1 MRDLELVVISDVHL
15 GTVGCRAGELLNY
28 LETIRPRTL
37 VLNGDIFD
45 IWQFKKHYWP
55 DTHRQVIKRLIELI
69 TDGTQ
74 VYYLT
79 GNHDELLRKYSPI
92 RLGNFKLCD
101 KLVLQLGERRAWFFH
116 GDIFDVTMG
125 YSKWLGRLG
134 AIGYDFL
141 IILNRMVNF
150 WSEKLGRGRL
160 SFSKRIKDSV
170 KKAVQHISDFE
181 KVAAG
186 LAIENNY
193 DFVVCGHIHHP
204 EIKTI
209 CSGKD
214 EVVYMNSGDW
224 IENLSALEFDDGK
237 WSLYRYQE
245 ELFETET
252 SYQFEPQF
260 VQGDMPVEISDM
272 EYVSE
277 QMRYIIEEYSRNA

>member
-1 MRDLELVVISDVHL
+1 MRDIELVVISDVHL

-28 LETIRPRTL
+28 LGSIRPQTL

-79 GNHDELLRKYSPI
+79 GNHDDLLRKYSPI

-101 KLVLQLGERRAWFFH
+101 KLVLELGEKKAWFFH

-141 IILNRMVNF
+141 IILNRLVNF
-150 WSEKLGRGRL
+150 WSEKMGRGRF

-170 KKAVQHISDFE
+170 KKAVQYISDFE
-181 KVAAG
+181 KVAAEM
-186 LAIENNY
+186 AIENGY
-193 DFVVCGHIHHP
+193 DFVICGHIHHP
-204 EIKTI
+204 EIRSI
-209 CSGKD
+209 QAGKE

-224 IENLSALEFDDGK
+224 IENLSSLEFDNGV
-237 WSLYRYQE
+237 WTLYRYE
-245 ELFETET
+245 DELANVR
-252 SYQFEPQF
+252 QQGVEPQYLNRE
-260 VQGDMPVEISDM
+260 DPAELLDM

-277 QMRYIIEEYSRNA
+277 QMRYIIEGYSRNG